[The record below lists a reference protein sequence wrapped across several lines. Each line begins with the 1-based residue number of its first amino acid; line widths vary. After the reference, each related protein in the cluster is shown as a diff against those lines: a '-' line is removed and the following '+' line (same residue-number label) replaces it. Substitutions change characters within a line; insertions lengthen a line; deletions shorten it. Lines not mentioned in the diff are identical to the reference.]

1 MEATLPKPKKKP
13 VAQPAPAP
21 PPVIEDRSP
30 EKAAIRQ
37 VLPPLP
43 KPNWEFWGQMRMV
56 KLVQAVMLSLD
67 IGPAEPVLLA
77 RGPNW
82 EFGYPNQ
89 VGFRLMIATNHLGPA
104 GPLKPRDSGGSVLDR
119 LPFQPHLFASVLLT
133 EFAEFAL
140 ARGWDLP
147 PAFPRPTPT
156 TTAPQDTSI
165 YDFKPRRTKGAPW
178 TEGERVDAKELVD
191 RLGIKEASRQF
202 GVTAEALRQQ
212 LRKLDTPTRRASWIS
227 V

>member
-1 MEATLPKPKKKP
+1 
-13 VAQPAPAP
+13 
-21 PPVIEDRSP
+21 
-30 EKAAIRQ
+30 
-37 VLPPLP
+37 
-43 KPNWEFWGQMRMV
+43 MV

-89 VGFRLMIATNHLGPA
+89 VGFRLTIATSHLGPA

-178 TEGERVDAKELVD
+178 TEEERVEAKEVVD
-191 RLGIKEASRQF
+191 RLGINEASRLF
-202 GVTAEALRQQ
+202 GVSAEALRQQ
-212 LRKLDTPTRRASWIS
+212 IRKLDTPTRRTSWMS